1 MKLNLTYSAY
11 RELEQIPGS
20 PLREIGEA
28 ILGLAHDP
36 MPIGTA
42 VLEGQGGCYVLPIEG
57 YYILYH
63 VGQREEGVTV
73 LGVVEEGIPTL
84 H

>member
-11 RELEQIPGS
+11 REMEQIPGT

-28 ILGLAHDP
+28 ILALAQDP
-36 MPIGTA
+36 LPIGTSI
-42 VLEGQGGCYVLPIEG
+42 LDGQGGCYYLPIEG
-57 YYILYH
+57 YYILYYI
-63 VGQREEGVTV
+63 GQREEGVTV
-73 LGVVEEGIPTL
+73 LGVVSEGVPTL